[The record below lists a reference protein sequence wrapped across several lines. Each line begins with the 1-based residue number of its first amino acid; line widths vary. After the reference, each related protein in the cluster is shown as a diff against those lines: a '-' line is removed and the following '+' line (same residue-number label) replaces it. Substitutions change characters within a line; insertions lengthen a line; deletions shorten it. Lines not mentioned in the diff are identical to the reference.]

1 MNSTGGLEVLCEV
14 RVGRNVEENSSFSG
28 EISCTGRFRVQVDC
42 ESCRLNMDRS
52 DDAIAI
58 GSTDVAVLDERIF
71 GTLQGVLISL
81 LKNPLELKA
90 DGLKSLSQSH

>member
-1 MNSTGGLEVLCEV
+1 
-14 RVGRNVEENSSFSG
+14 
-28 EISCTGRFRVQVDC
+28 
-42 ESCRLNMDRS
+42 MDRN

-58 GSTDVAVLDERIF
+58 GSTDVAVLDEKIF
-71 GTLQGVLISL
+71 GILQGVLISL